1 MTTLSDPT
9 VASVVELI
17 YGDQSRFH
25 SLESLLLQVDL
36 KRAEYLEGALWVNA
50 DSYWGR
56 LVTPVYGA
64 RVAAVGGSAQADRAL
79 LDLVEVTVA
88 RFLQGESLARKH
100 LPAWMPGLRKA
111 LLADGYRM
119 KVDRVVGGGGTEGGV
134 RCRLK
139 PTPWLPIRLVERV
152 ELLSTE
158 LEVRGQQTALDHLRQ
173 AIEHHER
180 GRFPACEKRLR
191 SALQQITAYA
201 AGTGDL
207 DGARNVRHLVDIGRL
222 TIAEGTRLLH
232 DLRGMVVEDPF
243 PHRTRADATR
253 FRIQLT
259 EVRAAWLLSKVEL

>member
-25 SLESLLLQVDL
+25 SLEALLLGADL
-36 KRAEYLEGALWVNA
+36 KRPEYGVELWVNA

-64 RVAAVGGSAQADRAL
+64 RLAALGGNAEADRAL

-88 RFLQGESLARKH
+88 RFLQGESLARKS
-100 LPAWMPGLRKA
+100 LPAWMSALRTA
-111 LLADGYRM
+111 LLEDGYRM
-119 KVDRVVGGGGTEGGV
+119 KIDRVIGAGPEASV

-139 PTPWLPIRLVERV
+139 PTAWLPVRLAERV
-152 ELLSTE
+152 ALLETE
-158 LEVRGQQTALDHLRQ
+158 LEVRGQQTALDHLRH
-173 AIEHHER
+173 AVKHYER

-191 SALQQITAYA
+191 SALQQVTAYA
-201 AGTGDL
+201 AGTGDP
-207 DGARNVRHLVDIGRL
+207 DGGRNVRHLVDIGRL
-222 TIAEGTRLLH
+222 TIAQGTRLLH

-259 EVRAAWLLSKVEL
+259 AVRAGSLLAQVEL

>member
-25 SLESLLLQVDL
+25 SLEALLLGVDL
-36 KRAEYLEGALWVNA
+36 KRPGYRAELWVNA

-64 RVAAVGGSAQADRAL
+64 RVAASEGDAQADRAL

-88 RFLQGESLARKH
+88 RFLRGESLARKQ
-100 LPAWMPGLRKA
+100 LPAWLAGLRGA

-119 KVDRVVGGGGTEGGV
+119 KLDRAGATGPDGEV

-139 PTPWLPIRLVERV
+139 PTPWLPVRLSERV
-152 ELLSTE
+152 ALLATE

-173 AIEHHER
+173 AVKHYER
-180 GRFPACEKRLR
+180 ERFSACEKRLR
-191 SALQQITAYA
+191 AALRQITAYA

-207 DGARNVRHLVDIGRL
+207 DEARNVRHLVDTGRVS
-222 TIAEGTRLLH
+222 IAAGTRLLH
-232 DLRGMVVEDPF
+232 DLREMAVDDPF

-253 FRIQLT
+253 FRVQLT
-259 EVRAAWLLSKVEL
+259 ETRAAWLLGKVEL

>member
-9 VASVVELI
+9 LASVVELI

-25 SLESLLLQVDL
+25 SLEALLLGVDL
-36 KRAEYLEGALWVNA
+36 KRPEYRGELWVNA

-64 RVAAVGGSAQADRAL
+64 RMAALGGSAEADRAL

-88 RFLQGESLARKH
+88 RFLQGEPLQRKH
-100 LPAWMPGLRKA
+100 LPAWMPRLRAA
-111 LLADGYRM
+111 LLVDGY
-119 KVDRVVGGGGTEGGV
+119 KLKIDRFGVGAEGGV

-139 PTPWLPIRLVERV
+139 PTAALPIRLADRV
-152 ELLSTE
+152 ALLATE

-173 AIEHHER
+173 ALEHHER

-191 SALQQITAYA
+191 SALRHITAYA

-207 DGARNVRHLVDIGRL
+207 DVTANVRHLVDTGRL
-222 TIAEGTRLLH
+222 TIAAGTRLLH
-232 DLRGMVVEDPF
+232 DLRALVSDNPF
-243 PHRTRADATR
+243 PYRTRPDATR

-259 EVRAAWLLSKVEL
+259 VARASTLLAAVEL